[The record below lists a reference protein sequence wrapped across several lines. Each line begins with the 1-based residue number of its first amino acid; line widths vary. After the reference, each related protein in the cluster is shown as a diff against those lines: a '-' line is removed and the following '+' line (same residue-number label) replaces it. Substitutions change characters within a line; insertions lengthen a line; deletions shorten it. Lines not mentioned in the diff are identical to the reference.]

1 MGEDFG
7 AMKSALQ
14 TEWAVT
20 SEKAQKAVEKIIEV
34 TSARKIIIFGSF
46 AKGTSTTNSDFD
58 VLVITGN
65 DISSPR
71 KESVQIRRALRGI
84 SMPMDIIVIPE
95 ATWIQVR
102 DCPGMIYKEVLRTR
116 KVVYES

>member
-1 MGEDFG
+1 MGKNIG
-7 AMKSALQ
+7 AIESARRP
-14 TEWAVT
+14 EWAVT
-20 SEKAQKAVEKIIEV
+20 PEKAKRAVERIIEV

-46 AKGTSTTNSDFD
+46 ATGATTTNSDFD

-71 KESVQIRRALRGI
+71 RESVRIRRALRGI

-95 ATWIQVR
+95 ATWTQVR
-102 DCPGMIYKEVLRTR
+102 DCPGTIYQEVWRTG
-116 KVVYES
+116 KVVYEA